1 MNDEGAVSVEQRDQL
16 IAAARNVRL
25 NAYAPYSTFL
35 VGASVLTENGEVF
48 TGVNVENASYGLTI
62 CAERAAIFAAA
73 TAGARKIRAVA
84 VVTDA
89 RKPSAPCGACR
100 QVAWEF
106 AVRDYVGSPGLPIFL
121 AVASTGEIETV
132 LLQDLL
138 PNPFGPPDLAK

>member
-1 MNDEGAVSVEQRDQL
+1 MSDGGTVSVEQRDQL

-25 NAYAPYSTFL
+25 NAYAPYSAFL
-35 VGASVLTENGEVF
+35 VGAAVLTENGEVF
-48 TGVNVENASYGLTI
+48 TGANVENASYGLTI

-73 TAGARKIRAVA
+73 TAGARRILAIA

-89 RKPSAPCGACR
+89 PNPSAPCGACR

-106 AVRDYVGSPGLPIFL
+106 AVRDYTEGPGLLFFI
-121 AVASTGEIETV
+121 AGATSSEVETI

-138 PNPFGPPDLAK
+138 PHPFGPLDLAR